1 MPGGGCLQ
9 LGRGQFTDDT
19 ELALSLAA
27 GLLLHENDSQTF
39 PAEHVAQQ
47 YRRWIQSEPFDV
59 GMATTNAFGSA
70 NPSGPSG
77 AAKMMEEAS
86 WKNQDS
92 KANGA
97 LMRIAPLAIFG
108 CYLPLPSLT
117 AMAEQDARL
126 SHPNKT
132 CLSCNAAYCAALG
145 HLIAHPGDAPGAIA
159 VATAVAE
166 RPDFEPEVRQWLV
179 VDSLGEPAGLN
190 CEQMIGFCRWGFTL
204 AFMWLRKGSRGGDTD
219 TNAAIVGG
227 LMGALWGAKAIP
239 DSMSGPVLGS
249 AWWRTSQDLLS
260 PFRLQVR
267 KPHVLYHKW
276 NAAAVPVRLP
286 EFSKDT
292 FWCACPKMSRRRGS

>member
-1 MPGGGCLQ
+1 MQFWNKLPVSSNCLHPGVCAKHQ
-9 LGRGQFTDDT
+9 
-19 ELALSLAA
+19 AA
-27 GLLLHENDSQTF
+27 C
-39 PAEHVAQQ
+39 
-47 YRRWIQSEPFDV
+47 RWIQSEPFDV

-204 AFMWLRKGSRGGDTD
+204 AFMWLRKGSRC
-219 TNAAIVGG
+219 
-227 LMGALWGAKAIP
+227 
-239 DSMSGPVLGS
+239 VLATHPLEAENKIECS
-249 AWWRTSQDLLS
+249 QTSSCS
-260 PFRLQVR
+260 PSYPCPPPPPPLFGT
-267 KPHVLYHKW
+267 PHTHTH
-276 NAAAVPVRLP
+276 PPLP
-286 EFSKDT
+286 RYSSS
-292 FWCACPKMSRRRGS
+292 FWCCILW